1 MKIEFIKGFKDLT
14 GKVHHITRA
23 KRHWWSSWVISIDG
37 RSPYDY
43 RIDKDG
49 KFKQVLHKFPGVT
62 IHITKKGE
70 ISIKK
75 DDPIPELESF
85 DRCRTCSHLWG
96 CRLPHPLG
104 WEECRAYSDERF
116 FNLFTP

>member
-1 MKIEFIKGFKDLT
+1 MKIEFIKAFKDLT

-62 IHITKKGE
+62 IPKNEERHVLSGRHRYLSTEDVAKTRE
-70 ISIKK
+70 I
-75 DDPIPELESF
+75 
-85 DRCRTCSHLWG
+85 
-96 CRLPHPLG
+96 
-104 WEECRAYSDERF
+104 Y
-116 FNLFTP
+116 

>member
-1 MKIEFIKGFKDLT
+1 MKIEFLKGFKDLT
-14 GKVHHITRA
+14 GKLHYITRA
-23 KRHWWSSWVISIDG
+23 KRHWWSRWVISIDG

-43 RIDKDG
+43 KIDKDG

-70 ISIKK
+70 VTIKK
-75 DDPIPELESF
+75 DDIIPELEPF

-96 CRLPHPLG
+96 CHLTHPLG
-104 WEECRAYSDERF
+104 WGECEAYSDGRF